1 MRTDFNLI
9 SRRCAAVAVVLVGHA
24 FAQQSDEIKVPHPLP
39 DMHPTKAPAAAPAGA
54 HERPIECTP
63 RETAHHPAADRQT
76 KPGLSENPALLRPP
90 HDPGAVDF
98 AEPGDG
104 LIWVHGATYKAS
116 FGASGVQYIPYLG
129 ARAPRNYPVS
139 FVLQSIAVGGQPVAF
154 ASSVSASRT
163 DHTIVLDRGGVIE
176 NYQMA
181 PDGMEQMFVFDS
193 LPRGDDRG
201 GDLVVRMGV
210 ETELP
215 AAESAEG
222 FRFSNDLGYVS
233 YGRAQAYDAGG
244 DRTPATA
251 ILDGDAIEIRVPAA
265 FLASAVFPVTI
276 DPFVSSFGIDAS
288 SYDDLRPDVA
298 YDATNDRYIV
308 VYEEAF
314 SGSDHDVFSAF
325 VFPGGGTISGHYIDS
340 TSDFWGWP
348 KVANNNIAHNFL
360 VVADV
365 SPYGGNGPFA
375 VRGAT
380 VAAAPGGIVGPQ
392 FTISLGAQGADSFWA
407 DVGGDPTTAP
417 PTYYL
422 VTWETAYSS
431 TDHDI
436 YARLVDASGALQGSG
451 PIYVDFST
459 SDDDVPRISKSDG
472 HAPFNT
478 QRWTI
483 VWSRYDASTNSNY
496 PWGAQYLWDGSLVH
510 PTFLIDSAAQLYS
523 PAVPSSLLDG
533 AAGERDFLVAYS
545 AYYPGSG
552 SNDVFAEIFNG
563 TTFVSAADISVLEG
577 QGFPAQSQSTLGV
590 DSDGSSFAIVYQE
603 HFGGSSS
610 SWQDIYVAAVARNGN
625 SMQVAERHV
634 SFDFSGSYADVYPP
648 PHITSAYSG
657 GGAQHRFMLVWAD
670 YGSGGEDV
678 LGGFYDAGTFA
689 TFCSPTGS
697 FFDQVVSCPCA
708 NAPSAPGRGCNN
720 SSATGGAQLT
730 ATGTASLSGDTVGFT
745 SSGEKPTATSVFVQG
760 TSPVFSGAVFGQ
772 GVRCVGGSLKR
783 LYVHTAAGGA
793 VSAPVGTDAH
803 VHTRSAALGDSI
815 AAGSARYYLVYYRD
829 STVLGGCP
837 ATSTFNTTQSG
848 SLIWYP

>member
-1 MRTDFNLI
+1 MNTSLHGNPTLP
-9 SRRCAAVAVVLVGHA
+9 AGTLLAVVLCGSA
-24 FAQQSDEIKVPHPLP
+24 LAQQSDEVKVPHPLP
-39 DMHPTKAPAAAPAGA
+39 AMHPIKAPAPALAREEHIDCAPG
-54 HERPIECTP
+54 
-63 RETAHHPAADRQT
+63 ETAHQPAADLQA
-76 KPGLSENPALLRPP
+76 KLGLPDNSALLRPP
-90 HDPGAVDF
+90 HDPLAVDF
-98 AEPGDG
+98 TEPGDG

-129 ARAPRNYPVS
+129 PRAPRNYPVS
-139 FVLQSIAVGGQPVAF
+139 FALQSIAVGGQPVEF

-163 DHTIVLDRGGVIE
+163 DRTIVLDRGGVIE

-193 LPRGDDRG
+193 LPRS

-222 FRFSNDLGYVS
+222 FRFSNELGYVS
-233 YGRAQAYDAGG
+233 YGRAQAYDADGN
-244 DRTPATA
+244 RTPATA
-251 ILDGDAIEIRVPAA
+251 ILDGGSIEIRVPAA

-276 DPFVSSFGIDAS
+276 DPFVSSIGIDTS
-288 SYDDLRPDVA
+288 SFDDFWPDAA

-308 VYEEAF
+308 VYDEAF
-314 SGSDHDVFSAF
+314 SGSDYDVFSAF
-325 VFPGGGTISGHYIDS
+325 IFPGGGTISGHYIDS
-340 TSDFWGWP
+340 TSDYWGEP

-360 VVADV
+360 VVAEV
-365 SPYGGNGPFA
+365 STSGPFGQMT

-392 FTISLGAQGADSFWA
+392 FTISTGAQGSDSFFP

-436 YARLVDASGALQGSG
+436 YARLVDASGVLQGNG
-451 PIYVDFST
+451 PIYVDYST
-459 SDDDVPRISKSDG
+459 EDDNLPRISKSDG
-472 HAPFNT
+472 HEPFNT

-483 VWSRYDASTNSNY
+483 VWGRYDGSTNSNH

-510 PTFLIDSAAQLYS
+510 PTYLIDSGAEIVG
-523 PAVPSSLLDG
+523 PATPSSLLDG
-533 AAGERDFLVAYS
+533 ATGERDFLVAYS

-552 SNDVFAEIFNG
+552 SRDVFAEIFNG
-563 TTFVSAADISVLEG
+563 TTFVSAADISLLEG
-577 QGFPAQSQSTLGV
+577 QGFAAQDQTKLGV
-590 DSDGSSFAIVYQE
+590 DSDGSSYAIVYQE
-603 HFGGSSS
+603 HYGGSSS
-610 SWQDIYVAAVARNGN
+610 SWEDVYVAAVARNGN

-634 SFDFSGSYADVYPP
+634 NFDFSGSYDFASTSPQ
-648 PHITSAYSG
+648 ITSAYSG
-657 GGAQHRFMLVWAD
+657 GGAQHRFLLVWTD
-670 YGSGGEDV
+670 LGSGGDDV

-689 TFCSPTGS
+689 SFCSPSGS

-708 NAPSAPGRGCNN
+708 NPPTAPGRGCNN
-720 SSATGGAQLT
+720 SSTTGGALLT
-730 ATGTASLSGDTVGFT
+730 STGVASLSADTVGFT
-745 SSGEKPTATSVFVQG
+745 ASGEKPTATSVFVQG
-760 TSPVFSGAVFGQ
+760 TSPIFSGAVFGQ

-783 LYVHTAAGGA
+783 LYVHAAAGGA
-793 VSAPVGTDAH
+793 VSAPVGTDAR

-815 AAGSARYYLVYYRD
+815 SAGSARYYFVYYRD